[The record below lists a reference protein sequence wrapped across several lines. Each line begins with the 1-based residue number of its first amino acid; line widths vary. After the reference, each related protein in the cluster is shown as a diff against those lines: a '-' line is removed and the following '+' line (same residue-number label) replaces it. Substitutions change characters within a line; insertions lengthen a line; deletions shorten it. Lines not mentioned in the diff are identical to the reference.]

1 MIRVGFLFKLD
12 NGWLGG
18 INYLRNLLSALYSLP
33 EREIEAIV
41 FTGFKSPDKYFDG
54 FPNIRIV
61 RSRLFDANSLPWRLR
76 QSVRNRCSRD
86 LLLEGLLRIDGI
98 SVLSHSDWLPG
109 NAELPTIGWIP
120 DFQHVRLPDFFS
132 ADEIKA
138 RNKYFSDLCQ
148 HCSTVIVS
156 SHDAQSDLFQFNP
169 DCAARSVILQ
179 FVVATHKDNAVPPTR
194 NDLQIKYKF
203 SGNYFL
209 LPNQFWKHKN
219 HQLVVEALGLLHKE
233 GKRVLVLTTGDTSD
247 YRHPN
252 HFQAVMAR
260 ASDLHVQDNFFH
272 LGIVPRLDLI
282 GLMRESLAIINPS
295 LFEGWSTT
303 VEEAKS
309 LGKHVLLSDIPIHR
323 EQNPPLA
330 SYYPPEDANSL
341 AATLWEVWN
350 KPYPYDAN
358 IIENAQRTTDLR
370 RLEFAKQYQ
379 EIALRMA
386 RVKLQGTANC
396 V

>member
-132 ADEIKA
+132 ADEIKE

-309 LGKHVLLSDIPIHR
+309 LGKHILLSDIPIHR

-358 IIENAQRTTDLR
+358 IIENAQQTTDLR